1 MAYYRLLEK
10 ELRAYCEAVMG
21 KYGFNEKQSRDI
33 ADILLTADLQ
43 GLESHGVQRLIRYH
57 RGVQSG
63 VIHPDA
69 VPEVV
74 HETPLSVVLD
84 AHSAMGQIAAVDA
97 MERAIAKAKQYGF
110 GAAVVRNSNHFGVGG
125 YYAMMAEREDMLGM
139 CFTNTQAI
147 CVPTFGREVMLGT
160 NPIAFAMPADPIPM
174 LYDVATTVVPRGK
187 LEVYAKQGKPMPLG
201 WAVDENGRDTT
212 DAKRVIDNINSKA
225 GGGILPLGGSSP
237 ATGSH
242 KGYGLA
248 LIVEILS
255 SIIAGGATSN
265 HVSKNGL
272 GDTSQSFFAL
282 DYGMFGDKAAMRE
295 SLSTL
300 LQELRDSA
308 KAEGRTRIYT
318 SGEMEVDSRREK
330 LANGIPVNDS
340 TLAELRTVG
349 SELGLD
355 FDAMV
360 SVKATE

>member
-1 MAYYRLLEK
+1 MAYYRLPEK
-10 ELRAYCEAVMG
+10 ELRSYCEAVMG

-57 RGVQSG
+57 RGVKSG
-63 VIHPDA
+63 VIRPDA

-174 LYDVATTVVPRGK
+174 L
-187 LEVYAKQGKPMPLG
+187 
-201 WAVDENGRDTT
+201 
-212 DAKRVIDNINSKA
+212 
-225 GGGILPLGGSSP
+225 
-237 ATGSH
+237 
-242 KGYGLA
+242 
-248 LIVEILS
+248 
-255 SIIAGGATSN
+255 
-265 HVSKNGL
+265 
-272 GDTSQSFFAL
+272 
-282 DYGMFGDKAAMRE
+282 
-295 SLSTL
+295 
-300 LQELRDSA
+300 
-308 KAEGRTRIYT
+308 
-318 SGEMEVDSRREK
+318 
-330 LANGIPVNDS
+330 
-340 TLAELRTVG
+340 
-349 SELGLD
+349 
-355 FDAMV
+355 
-360 SVKATE
+360 